1 MEFNLNKCK
10 VMHIGHGNRNSKFY
24 MGEVELG
31 VVKEEKDLGII
42 VSNDLKVSKQCGAAA
57 RKGYQILGMI
67 SRAFTSKKKDIM
79 IKLYKSIVRP
89 HVYY

>member
-24 MGEVELG
+24 MEEVELG
-31 VVKEEKDLGII
+31 VVNEEKEEKDLGII
-42 VSNDLKVSKQCGAAA
+42 VSNNLKVSKQCGIAA

-79 IKLYKSIVRP
+79 IKLF
-89 HVYY
+89 